1 VFPSPNISCSWPRV
15 GSIEWFAE
23 EAKRVS
29 GDVLEPPSK
38 DKRFI
43 VLKQPVGCAPLPA
56 SLAPRLK
63 PIVCRDTAPCCCRAL
78 FREQQVHGALS
89 PRPAA
94 CRPHWRFGLRQDAA
108 CQSRS

>member
-1 VFPSPNISCSWPRV
+1 MSRPHARCLRRRV

-43 VLKQPVGCAPLPA
+43 VLKQPVGSALPA
-56 SLAPRLK
+56 CTADTMSSIGWLVKTWL
-63 PIVCRDTAPCCCRAL
+63 RD
-78 FREQQVHGALS
+78 VV
-89 PRPAA
+89 
-94 CRPHWRFGLRQDAA
+94 RQ
-108 CQSRS
+108 